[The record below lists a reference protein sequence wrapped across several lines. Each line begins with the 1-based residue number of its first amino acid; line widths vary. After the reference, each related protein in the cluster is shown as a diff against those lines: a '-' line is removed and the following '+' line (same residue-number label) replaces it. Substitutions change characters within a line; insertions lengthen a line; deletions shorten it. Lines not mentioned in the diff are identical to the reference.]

1 MQGIFG
7 YWLLIKGF
15 RNLYIILA
23 DMTKYKTNT
32 FPLLVFGCPKIK
44 TNVYRYIYENVAERA
59 QSI

>member
-7 YWLLIKGF
+7 YWLLIKVF
-15 RNLYIILA
+15 RNLYIILT

-44 TNVYRYIYENVAERA
+44 KQMCTGTYMKIC
-59 QSI
+59 

>member
-1 MQGIFG
+1 
-7 YWLLIKGF
+7 
-15 RNLYIILA
+15 
-23 DMTKYKTNT
+23 MTKYKTNT